1 MALTAMVAPDMA
13 TAATLNFNFD
23 FSNLAGFNGEITG
36 IVRGL
41 NDNATGPASSVEVLS
56 NTAGF
61 GLGEYVGNPAQNT
74 FTVANGRVISATF
87 TASNQSNPS
96 SPTTQNSLI
105 FYFSPAPNVPD
116 YARFGTAQIFTESG
130 TSSQGILGADL
141 RFIPP
146 ASPPSDPTPP
156 VAAVPEPSEVGGSL
170 LALTIGC
177 GALWQMKR
185 KRDRLQ
191 GTNV

>member
-1 MALTAMVAPDMA
+1 MALTAMAVPEAA

-23 FSNLAGFNGEITG
+23 FTSVNGSGGEITG

-41 NDNATGPASSVEVLS
+41 NDNATGSASSVQVLS

-61 GLGEYVGNPAQNT
+61 GLGEYAGNPTQNT

-87 TASNQSNPS
+87 ISLNQSNPS
-96 SPTTQNSLI
+96 SAATQNSLV
-105 FYFSPAPNVPD
+105 FYFSPDPNLPD
-116 YARFGTAQIFTESG
+116 YTRFGTAEIATGSD
-130 TSSQGILGADL
+130 TSTRGILGADL

-146 ASPPSDPTPP
+146 PSPPPDPTPQ
-156 VAAVPEPSEVGGSL
+156 VAAVPEPGEVGGSL
-170 LALTIGC
+170 LALAIG

-185 KRDRLQ
+185 KRDRFQ